1 MKVDFGNNINFGHKI
16 PTASFLKMGSGIFD
30 YNDAKNLCM
39 AFDTKF
45 PGHVGYY
52 QKALKH
58 VANIEKKNTN
68 FHQIFLDI
76 GHYMDRKSKLGRV
89 AELTKELGQEIDVV
103 I

>member
-30 YNDAKNLCM
+30 YSDAKNLCM

-58 VANIEKKNTN
+58 VANIEKKNTDLR
-68 FHQIFLDI
+68 QIFLDI
-76 GHYMDRKSKLGRV
+76 GRYTDKNSKLGRI
-89 AELTKELGQEIDVV
+89 AELTKELGEEIDVV

>member
-16 PTASFLKMGSGIFD
+16 PTTSFLKMGSGIFD

-68 FHQIFLDI
+68 FRQIFLDI
-76 GHYMDRKSKLGRV
+76 GHYIDRKSKLDRI
-89 AELTKELGQEIDVV
+89 QN
-103 I
+103 